1 MANSVIMHC
10 GMESITLVEIDG
22 QGIFVKVE
30 SYAIQ
35 SEENLDENVMGWLRA
50 FAKAVA
56 QIPKATKKSITLVV
70 PPNDQVFIKHIQI
83 PEVTE
88 KSIQEAFKFECEHSF
103 PGGANEWCLDIY
115 QNDDQSNHALGVAI
129 PKAVSE
135 QIVDILIRNKIDF
148 SYICPEI
155 VLNTIAIQKYAD
167 SPTNSM
173 LVHMGE
179 NSSYLSCIGNGA
191 EYFRSIP
198 ITGIHLIKTIAEL
211 QKVSF
216 DKAKLLLSEFFSN
229 QEDENRAFMTYYL
242 KQFSQKLRQE
252 IKKSEL
258 FYCRTLRQY
267 PIKKLYLTGSES
279 YLYDAFNTA
288 KDMEIINVFDIFKQ
302 QFACNLPEEE
312 LRLIKNNMGV
322 LVGAVYCLHSN
333 QVQPLKLFSVD
344 FSNQIEFQRQNF
356 GYLLIFIVMTLA
368 LLTGLKILKKD
379 VINLET
385 KKSRLEA
392 KLLEVNADIIRYE
405 EAHEEHELLRSFIAD
420 AKLSLYSQAAW
431 ADLFNEVQCKMENL
445 KTAWIESFTWADK
458 KGGNGN
464 NRIKVSAKTWIGDG
478 ETKRLINKTI
488 EELMSSLGEIK
499 GIDHIENIQ
508 MSLTNGDTLPFSFDI
523 ILGQQSEI
531 LVR

>member
-1 MANSVIMHC
+1 MHC

-22 QGIFVKVE
+22 RGIFVKVE

-35 SEENLDENVMGWLRA
+35 SKEDLKENVMGWLRA
-50 FAKAVA
+50 FAKAVS
-56 QIPKATKKSITLVV
+56 QIPKATKKRITLIV

-88 KSIQEAFKFECEHSF
+88 KSIQEAFKFECEHNF
-103 PGGANEWCLDIY
+103 PGGTREWCLDIY
-115 QNDDQSNHALGVAI
+115 WNNDQTNHALGIAI
-129 PKAVSE
+129 PRAVSE
-135 QIVDILIRNKIDF
+135 QMVDILIRNKIDF

-167 SPTNSM
+167 SPMNSM
-173 LVHMGE
+173 LVYMGE
-179 NSSYLSCIGNGA
+179 NSSYLTCIGNGA
-191 EYFRSIP
+191 EYSRSIP
-198 ITGIHLIKTIAEL
+198 ITGIHLIKTITES

-216 DKAKLLLSEFFSN
+216 EKAKLLLLEFFSN
-229 QEDENRAFMTYYL
+229 QKDENRAFMTYYL

-258 FYCRTLRQY
+258 FYCRTLKQH
-267 PIKKLYLTGSES
+267 PIKKLYLTGNES

-288 KDMEIINVFDIFKQ
+288 KDMVIINMFDTFKHK
-302 QFACNLPEEE
+302 FTCSLREEE
-312 LRLIKNNMGV
+312 IVLVKNNIGV
-322 LVGAVYCLHSN
+322 FIGAVYCLNSK

-344 FSNQIEFQRQNF
+344 FSTQIEFQRQNF
-356 GYLLIFIVMTLA
+356 GYLLIFIVITLA

-379 VINLET
+379 AINLET
-385 KKSRLEA
+385 KKSQLEA

-405 EAHEEHELLRSFIAD
+405 EAHAEHEILRSFIVG

-431 ADLFNEVQCKMENL
+431 ADLFNEIQCKMEHL
-445 KTAWIESFTWADK
+445 KTAWIESLTWADK
-458 KGGNGN
+458 KDGNGDN
-464 NRIKVSAKTWIGDG
+464 KIKVSAKIWINNG
-478 ETKRLINKTI
+478 ETKRLINKII
-488 EELMSSLGEIK
+488 EELISSLGEIK

-508 MSLTNGDTLPFSFDI
+508 MSLANGDILPFSFDV

>member
-1 MANSVIMHC
+1 
-10 GMESITLVEIDG
+10 MEVDG

-35 SEENLDENVMGWLRA
+35 SEEDCKENVEGWLQA
-50 FAKAVA
+50 FAKAVS
-56 QIPKATKKSITLVV
+56 QIPKAMKKRITLIV

-88 KSIQEAFKFECEHSF
+88 KSIQEAFKFECEHNF
-103 PGGANEWCLDIY
+103 PGGTREWCLDIY
-115 QNDDQSNHALGVAI
+115 WDNDQSNHALGVAI
-129 PKAVSE
+129 PRAVSE

-167 SPTNSM
+167 SPMNSM
-173 LVHMGE
+173 LVHVGE
-179 NSSYLSCIGNGA
+179 NSSYLACIGNGA
-191 EYFRSIP
+191 EYFRSVP
-198 ITGIHLIKTIAEL
+198 ITGIQLIKTIAES

-216 DKAKLLLSEFFSN
+216 EKAKLLLSKFSSN
-229 QEDENRAFMTYYL
+229 QEGENRAFMTYYL

-258 FYCRTLRQY
+258 FYCRTLKQH

-279 YLYDAFNTA
+279 HLYDAFNTA
-288 KDMEIINVFDIFKQ
+288 KDMEIIDMFDTFKHK
-302 QFACNLPEEE
+302 FACNLREEE
-312 LRLIKNNMGV
+312 IMLVKNNIGV
-322 LVGAVYCLHSN
+322 FVGAVYCLVSK

-344 FSNQIEFQRQNF
+344 FSSQVEFQRQNF

-379 VINLET
+379 AINLET
-385 KKSRLEA
+385 KKWRLEA
-392 KLLEVNADIIRYE
+392 KLLEVNADIVRYE
-405 EAHEEHELLRSFIAD
+405 EVHEEYEVLRSFITN

-458 KGGNGN
+458 KDDNGN
-464 NRIKVSAKTWIGDG
+464 NKVEVSAKIWIGDG
-478 ETKRLINKTI
+478 ETKKLINKII
-488 EELMSSLGEIK
+488 EELISSLGEIR
-499 GIDHIENIQ
+499 GIDHIANIQ
-508 MSLTNGDTLPFSFDI
+508 MSLVNGDILPFSFDI

>member
-1 MANSVIMHC
+1 MANNVVMHC
-10 GMESITLVEIDG
+10 GMESITLVEIDNL
-22 QGIFVKVE
+22 GIFVKVE
-30 SYAIQ
+30 AYAIQ
-35 SEENLDENVMGWLRA
+35 SEEDLKENIEVWLRA
-50 FAKAVA
+50 FAKAVS
-56 QIPKATKKSITLVV
+56 QIPKATKKRITLVV

-88 KSIQEAFKFECEHSF
+88 KSIQEAFKFECEHDF
-103 PGGANEWCLDIY
+103 PGGTNEWCLDIY
-115 QNDDQSNHALGVAI
+115 RSNDQSNYALGVAI

-155 VLNTIAIQKYAD
+155 VLNTIAIQKYTD

-179 NSSYLSCIGNGA
+179 NSSYLTCIGDDA

-198 ITGIHLIKTIAEL
+198 ITGIHLIKTIAES

-216 DKAKLLLSEFFSN
+216 EKAKLLLSEFFSN
-229 QEDENRAFMTYYL
+229 QEDENHAFMTYYL
-242 KQFSQKLRQE
+242 KQFYQKLRQE

-267 PIKKLYLTGSES
+267 PIAKLYLTGSES
-279 YLYDAFNTA
+279 YLYDAFNTE
-288 KDMEIINVFDIFKQ
+288 KDMEIINMFDTFKGK
-302 QFACNLPEEE
+302 FACKLRDEEGM
-312 LRLIKNNMGV
+312 LVKNNMGV
-322 LVGAVYCLHSN
+322 FVGAVYCLTSK

-344 FSNQIEFQRQNF
+344 FSNQIEFQRQHF
-356 GYLLIFIVMTLA
+356 GYLLVFIVITLA
-368 LLTGLKILKKD
+368 ALTGLKILKKD
-379 VINLET
+379 AINLET
-385 KKSRLEA
+385 KKSQLEA

-405 EAHEEHELLRSFIAD
+405 ESREENGVLHSFITD

-431 ADLFNEVQCKMENL
+431 ADLFNELQCKMESL
-445 KTAWIESFTWADK
+445 QTAWIESFAWADK
-458 KGGNGN
+458 KEDNDK
-464 NRIKVSAKTWIGDG
+464 NRIKVSAKIWINDG
-478 ETKRLINKTI
+478 ETKKLINKTI
-488 EELMSSLGEIK
+488 ENLISSLGEIE
-499 GIDHIENIQ
+499 GIDHIENVQ
-508 MSLTNGDTLPFSFDI
+508 MSLANGDILPFSFDI